1 MRYIGANKS
10 AIAAIVREKAIILRG
25 RRKTIAMKTKV
36 AIVAG
41 GNSSEYEVSL
51 RSAGNIKNTLD
62 KNLYDAVIVLIHGD
76 KWQAVV
82 SDTEKYDIDKN
93 DFSYADADGKHVFD
107 FAYITIHGTPGENGI
122 VQGYF
127 ELLGMKY
134 SCCGVLAAA
143 LTFNKYMCNRYLE
156 SVGANPAPAV
166 WLHKGEEADP
176 EKIIA
181 VTGLPCFV
189 KSNVSGSSFGVSK
202 VARLEDVGAAVANAF
217 AEGDEVI
224 VESFLKGTEVTCGIY
239 KTKDKTVVLP
249 LTEVVSKNEFFDFN
263 AKYNGQSEE
272 ITPARLDA
280 ALTADIQARTSRY
293 YDALDCKG
301 LVRIDYIITEDGI
314 PHVLE
319 VNTTPGM
326 TDTSFIPQQV
336 RAAGLSLTD
345 VFTDIIE
352 DAKIR

>member
-1 MRYIGANKS
+1 
-10 AIAAIVREKAIILRG
+10 
-25 RRKTIAMKTKV
+25 MKTKV

-76 KWQAVV
+76 RWQAVV

-93 DFSYADADGKHVFD
+93 DFSYADAAGKHVFD

-166 WLHKGEEADP
+166 WLHKGEEAGP

-202 VARLEDVGAAVANAF
+202 VTRMEDVGAAVANAF

-280 ALTADIQARTSRY
+280 ALTADRRDSSCPGSEYHSRH
-293 YDALDCKG
+293 
-301 LVRIDYIITEDGI
+301 DGYQ
-314 PHVLE
+314 LY
-319 VNTTPGM
+319 
-326 TDTSFIPQQV
+326 S
-336 RAAGLSLTD
+336 AAGAGSRAFAD
-345 VFTDIIE
+345 GRVHRHNRGRE
-352 DAKIR
+352 NQMNAKWTWQSRLCHSNNDYES